1 MALTFNHQTNSI
13 TNATGTVTFNG
24 VVVGGDN
31 TPNIWFGSR
40 GVFAGGDVNG
50 AGSAQNVIDY
60 ITIASTGNATDFG
73 DLTVARRNLG
83 GSGCSNGTRGV
94 FGGGTQSGD
103 NDTID
108 YITIANTGNAT
119 DFGNLSVAR
128 TIGPAGASNSTRGLW
143 GGGIGGTDVIDYITI
158 ANTGNATDFGNLS
171 VARWGAGV
179 CSNGT
184 RVAFAGGAGSE
195 YDVIDYVAIDT
206 TGNAADFGNLSVA
219 RYYVSGCS
227 SEAGRGVFDGGEI
240 AVNPF
245 ITDVIDYIDISTT
258 GNATDFG
265 NLLAA
270 TKKIAA
276 CSDGSRGVFGG
287 GANSSNS
294 SLNTIQYI
302 TIASTGNSTD
312 FGDLTVARDNPS
324 AVSGT

>member
-1 MALTFNHQTNSI
+1 MALTFNHQTNDIS
-13 TNATGTVTFNG
+13 NATGTVTFNG
-24 VVVGGDN
+24 TAVGGDN

-50 AGSAQNVIDY
+50 TGSAQNVIDY

-73 DLTVARRNLG
+73 DLTVARRNFG

-94 FGGGTQSGD
+94 FAGGTQSGD
-103 NDTID
+103 NNTID
-108 YITIANTGNAT
+108 YITIASTGNAT
-119 DFGNLSVAR
+119 DFGDLSVAR
-128 TIGPAGASNSTRGLW
+128 TLGPVGASNITRGLW
-143 GGGIGGTDVIDYITI
+143 AGGNAAGGVIDYITI
-158 ANTGNATDFGNLS
+158 ANTGNATDFGDLTVS
-171 VARWGAGV
+171 RFGLGA

-184 RVAFAGGAGSE
+184 RAAFGGGAGNE
-195 YDVIDYVAIDT
+195 YDAIDYVTIAS
-206 TGNAADFGNLSVA
+206 TGNASDFGNLSVA

-227 SEAGRGVFDGGEI
+227 SEVGRGVFDGGEL
-240 AVNPF
+240 VSSPY

-287 GANSSNS
+287 GATSGNS